1 MENPAQS
8 RVFFWLTNKS
18 VLSKIQGKVQDTL
31 RPRQRSRV
39 AHRGLN
45 PKSGFM
51 DLLKD
56 SLISS
61 LGIKES
67 FNNN

>member
-1 MENPAQS
+1 MLKN
-8 RVFFWLTNKS
+8 
-18 VLSKIQGKVQDTL
+18 TL

-39 AHRGLN
+39 AQSGLN

-61 LGIKES
+61 LVIKES